1 MGCKSCRDKGR
12 NRGKLTSPKFVKC
25 NFCGRIDVPYPLK
38 NANKRGKKVI
48 CKNCIL
54 KGVGL

>member
-54 KGVGL
+54 S